1 MHRPGGQPTYT
12 RRMPLDE
19 AKLAAVFRA
28 HPDVRAVYLF
38 GSHAEGRARAE
49 SDIDL
54 GVVTSNVGER
64 LGALKLDL
72 LTDLAAAGFDNVDLV
87 MLERAGYFVCFQA
100 VRMNQPIYVADEFD
114 HGSYFSLTLRM
125 YWDFKK
131 HLDWQRQ
138 AYKEKF
144 LHAES

>member
-1 MHRPGGQPTYT
+1 
-12 RRMPLDE
+12 MPLDE
-19 AKLAAVFRA
+19 AKLAAVFRT
-28 HPDVRAVYLF
+28 HLNVRAVYLF
-38 GSHAEGRARAE
+38 GSYAEGRARAN

-54 GVVTSNVGER
+54 GVAAPAARER

-72 LTDLAAAGFDNVDLV
+72 LTDLAAAGFENVDLV
-87 MLERAGYFVCFQA
+87 MLDRAGYFLRFQV
-100 VRMNQPIYVADEFD
+100 VRMNRPIYLADGFD

-138 AYKEKF
+138 AYKEKI
-144 LHAES
+144 LNAKS